1 MSTEAPSAA
10 RRGGPARWF
19 TDRGVNG
26 KILSAVA
33 VAAIAAGAIGVTGF
47 VQLDSVSDKAQTL
60 YADNVQPL
68 TTLSTLQRDFQAWR
82 ARVLEYGGANAET
95 RAKLLTEIS
104 DRVTKIG
111 NGVTAY
117 EPAAVDPD
125 AMPSFEADFQKLQ
138 DIATGTLI
146 PLADRGQTAQF
157 FTEYRTQLLPLMT
170 DASDAIEA
178 ENLAEA
184 EQAKSRAHDGA
195 ATAAT
200 GKRTLLI
207 VGIVGIL
214 LALALGIWVARQI
227 VGPLARVKRSLTHMA
242 DGDLTVEPEVD
253 GRDEVGQM
261 AEALTRALRQT
272 REVVASVGSASHS
285 LAAAAEETSVIANQ
299 IAKNAEEAS
308 TQAKVVSAASEEV
321 SQGVTTVAA
330 GSEEMGA
337 AIGEIAQSA
346 NNAAEVAGQAVAV
359 AETTNQ
365 TIATLGE
372 SSRQIGDVI
381 KVITAIAEQTNL
393 LALNATIEAA
403 RAGEAGKG
411 FAVVATEVKDLAQET
426 ARATEDI
433 SRRVEAIQA
442 DSNQAVTAI
451 QEIAEVIGR
460 INDYTTTI
468 ASAVEEQSATTAEMN
483 RNVAEAASATGQ
495 ISASIDNVAENARIT
510 AESVADAQRSAAE
523 LSRMSTQLQTT
534 VSRFT
539 Y

>member
-1 MSTEAPSAA
+1 MSTEASSAA

-19 TDRGVNG
+19 TDRGVNS

-33 VAAIAAGAIGVTGF
+33 VAAIAAGTIGVTGF

-60 YADNVQPL
+60 YSDNVQPL
-68 TTLSTLQRDFQAWR
+68 TTLSTLVRDFQSWR
-82 ARVLEYGGANAET
+82 ARVLEYGGASTET
-95 RAKLLTEIS
+95 RTTLLTEIDGREAS
-104 DRVTKIG
+104 IKAG
-111 NGVTAY
+111 LEEY
-117 EPAAVDPD
+117 EPFEVDPE
-125 AMPSFEADFQKLQ
+125 AMAEFRARYEELV
-138 DIATGTLI
+138 TLAEGSLL
-146 PLADRGQTAQF
+146 PLADRGESVQF
-157 FTEYRTQLLPLMT
+157 SADYRTKLLPPMT
-170 DASDAIEA
+170 AASDAIDTEA
-178 ENLAEA
+178 AAEA
-184 EQAKSRAHDGA
+184 AQAKSRADDGA
-195 ATAAT
+195 ATASS

-207 VGIVGIL
+207 VGGLGIL

-227 VGPLARVKRSLTHMA
+227 VGPLATVRRSLLHMA
-242 DGDLTVEPEVD
+242 DGDLTLEPDVD

-272 REVVASVGSASHS
+272 REVVSSVGSASHS

-372 SSRQIGDVI
+372 SSRQIGDVV

-510 AESVADAQRSAAE
+510 AESVADAQRSASE
-523 LSRMSTQLQTT
+523 LSRMSIELQTT
-534 VSRFT
+534 VSRFR

>member
-1 MSTEAPSAA
+1 MSTDASA
-10 RRGGPARWF
+10 RRGGAARWF
-19 TDRGVNG
+19 TDRGVNA

-33 VAAIAAGAIGVTGF
+33 VASIAAGTIGVTGF
-47 VQLDSVSDKAQTL
+47 VQLDSIADQAETL
-60 YADNVQPL
+60 YTDNVAPL

-82 ARVLEYGGANAET
+82 GRVLEYGGASAET
-95 RAKLLTEIS
+95 RAKLLTEI
-104 DRVTKIG
+104 DERIAKI
-111 NGVTAY
+111 NDDADTY
-117 EPAAVDPD
+117 QPHAVHPD
-125 AMPSFEADFQKLQ
+125 AMSAFRADFTKLV
-138 DIATGTLI
+138 DIADNTLI
-146 PLADRGQTAQF
+146 PLADRGQSTQF
-157 FTEYRTQLLPLMT
+157 FAEYRAQLLPVVT
-170 DASDAIEA
+170 SASDAIEA
-178 ENLAEA
+178 ENEAEA
-184 EQAKSRAHDGA
+184 AQAKERADDGA
-195 ATAAT
+195 ATAST

-207 VGIVGIL
+207 VGVVGVL
-214 LALALGIWVARQI
+214 LALALGVWVARQI
-227 VGPLARVKRSLTHMA
+227 VGPLATVKRSLTHMA
-242 DGDLTVEPEVD
+242 EGDLTLEPDVH

-261 AEALTRALRQT
+261 AAALTRALRQT
-272 REVVASVGSASHS
+272 REVVSSVGAASHS

-359 AETTNQ
+359 AESTNQ

-372 SSRQIGDVI
+372 SSRQIGDVV

-442 DSNQAVTAI
+442 DSSQAVTAI
-451 QEIAEVIGR
+451 QEIAEIIGR

-523 LSRMSTQLQTT
+523 LSRMSTELQST

>member
-1 MSTEAPSAA
+1 MSTEASSAA
-10 RRGGPARWF
+10 RHGGPARFF
-19 TDRGVNG
+19 TDRGVNA

-33 VAAIAAGAIGVTGF
+33 VASVAAGVIGVTGF
-47 VQLDSVSDKAQTL
+47 VQLDSLADRNEQL
-60 YADNVQPL
+60 YRDNVAPL
-68 TTLSTLQRDFQAWR
+68 TTLSSLQRDFQGWR
-82 ARVLEYGGANAET
+82 ARVLEYGGASAAT
-95 RAKLLTEIS
+95 RTTLRGEMD
-104 DRVTKIG
+104 DREGRIEAG
-111 NGVTAY
+111 SAAY
-117 EPAAVDPD
+117 APFAVDPE
-125 AMPSFEADFQKLQ
+125 AMPAFNASYGKLV
-138 DIATGTLI
+138 DIA
-146 PLADRGQTAQF
+146 
-157 FTEYRTQLLPLMT
+157 ENQLLPLAERGQTDQFFTGYRDVLLPEMT
-170 DASDAIEA
+170 VASDAIEA
-178 ENLAEA
+178 ENEAEA
-184 EQAKSRAHDGA
+184 AQAKKRADEGA

-200 GKRTLLI
+200 GERTLVI
-207 VGIVGIL
+207 VGIVGVL
-214 LALALGIWVARQI
+214 LAMALGVWVARQI
-227 VGPLARVKRSLTHMA
+227 VGPLARVQRSLSRMA
-242 DGDLTVEPEVD
+242 EGDLTDEPDVH
-253 GRDEVGQM
+253 GKDEVGQM
-261 AEALTRALRQT
+261 AAALTRALRQT
-272 REVVASVGSASHS
+272 REVVASVGAASHS

-359 AETTNQ
+359 AESTNQ

-523 LSRMSTQLQTT
+523 LSRMSTELQTT